1 MKTYQYQN
9 LGYVFAVYELQG
21 VLKWSFIRPEKEPA
35 PPQALDEADFD
46 ECAIN
51 LPQSDAEDSG
61 EGLYISAVGLKMRIE
76 RNPGTPQVSFTGT
89 NGGEA
94 KWVFQGL
101 SLSNGS
107 AMTATASVQTDA
119 ELTHDQE
126 KDVTISKLTK
136 EADDVRATCARLS
149 DEKNARNSTIVGLR
163 GEIEKLKN
171 ELNRT
176 NDDRSKLQTEL
187 RRLQQTTATRES
199 VSKNTAPVSISIPS
213 HTRVLLANGI
223 QSQSAS
229 DSHQAQAI
237 NTSTTTMSTTHKRN
251 TEGRNFEDSRAE
263 KRKATN
269 TAIELASKRPKASG
283 ITFQH
288 DHYYYVRCF
297 KTAHKNELPARIHID
312 LVQCE
317 VTYADSKASYKIDIT
332 NAQSKYVPQLL
343 GLLLVYTNYFF

>member
-1 MKTYQYQN
+1 MNTYQYQN
-9 LGYVFAVYELQG
+9 LGYAFAVYELQG
-21 VLKWSFIRPEKEPA
+21 VLTWSFIRPEKEPA

-76 RNPGTPQVSFTGT
+76 RNPGTLQVSFTGT

-107 AMTATASVQTDA
+107 AMMVTASVQTDA

-126 KDVTISKLTK
+126 KDVTTSKLTK
-136 EADDVRATCARLS
+136 EADDVRATCARLT

-199 VSKNTAPVSISIPS
+199 VNKNTAPVSISIPS
-213 HTRVLLANGI
+213 HTRVLLANGGI

-229 DSHQAQAI
+229 HSHQAQAI
-237 NTSTTTMSTTHKRN
+237 NTSTTTMSTINERS
-251 TEGRNFEDSRAE
+251 TEGRNFEDSRA
-263 KRKATN
+263 
-269 TAIELASKRPKASG
+269 
-283 ITFQH
+283 
-288 DHYYYVRCF
+288 
-297 KTAHKNELPARIHID
+297 
-312 LVQCE
+312 
-317 VTYADSKASYKIDIT
+317 
-332 NAQSKYVPQLL
+332 
-343 GLLLVYTNYFF
+343 